1 MKTEPPAKW
10 VLPPSGYQSP
20 GDDTGLRLSLVFYLL
35 HSLNSNFAQ
44 VLEILEAFFFF
55 VSKKDR
61 ESDTSIRSLGDKSS
75 FKSLWKNTVSQE
87 MEGVV

>member
-55 VSKKDR
+55 LYQKKTGKVTLALEVLVTNQALSHCGKTLFHKKWR
-61 ESDTSIRSLGDKSS
+61 G
-75 FKSLWKNTVSQE
+75 
-87 MEGVV
+87 